1 VAIASNSLDLGGNV
15 EQTKAVQVVE
25 RGGYLPMQQATP
37 EQWAQRRQE
46 FNGWVNTQLRE
57 GVDFGNIPTV
67 DKPTLFKPGAEKIV
81 QLFGCL
87 PDTVVTHRESDMV
100 TGYLYLEV
108 TVELISLQT
117 GLKVGAGIGSCSSY
131 ESKYRWR
138 WEWWNSKGAPV
149 GEGWETFRKRNGDT
163 SYRRRIANPDLADVW
178 NTVVKMAKKRA
189 LVDAALTI
197 SGASEKFTQ
206 DVEDMA
212 TDTEAAT
219 QPAPKAATQPTA
231 ATPAT
236 TEPPAQAT
244 EQSWTT
250 DANTLKGFW
259 ANWKA
264 KGLTEDEV
272 HLNLNVTHLKDYT
285 GTMSDAAKLLQ
296 AVADKKAAAKKA

>member
-1 VAIASNSLDLGGNV
+1 M
-15 EQTKAVQVVE
+15 EQKQVQVVE

-46 FNGWVNTQLRE
+46 FNSWVNTQLKE
-57 GVDFGNIPTV
+57 GVDYGKIPGI
-67 DKPTLFKPGAEKIV
+67 DKPTLYKPGAEKIT

-87 PDTVVTHRESDMV
+87 PDMVVTHRESDTT

-117 GLKVGAGIGSCSSY
+117 GLKVGAGIGSCSSF

-138 WEWWNSKGAPV
+138 TEKWYAKDAPP
-149 GEGWETFRKRNGDT
+149 ENQGWTYNTKWGKWT
-163 SYRRRIANPDLADVW
+163 RRVQNPDLADVW

-212 TDTEAAT
+212 DESEQVV
-219 QPAPKAATQPTA
+219 QPGQKAATQPQA
-231 ATPAT
+231 ATTAT
-236 TEPPAQAT
+236 TEPPAQT
-244 EQSWTT
+244 EPQAWVT
-250 DANTLKGFW
+250 DQVALKGFW
-259 ANWKA
+259 ANWKG
-264 KGLTEDEV
+264 KGLTEDDV
-272 HLNLNVTHLKDYT
+272 HLNLEVLHMADYKHSQ
-285 GTMSDAAKLLQ
+285 GDAAKILQ
-296 AVADKKAAAKKA
+296 PIADKKTAAKKA

>member
-1 VAIASNSLDLGGNV
+1 V

-25 RGGYLPMQQATP
+25 RGGYLPMQQASP

-87 PDTVVTHRESDMV
+87 PDTVVTHRESDVV

-206 DVEDMA
+206 DVEDMPQQE
-212 TDTEAAT
+212 TE
-219 QPAPKAATQPTA
+219 QPTAKVTTQPTTP
-231 ATPAT
+231 TPAT
-236 TEPPAQAT
+236 PEPPAQAET
-244 EQSWTT
+244 VKSG
-250 DANTLKGFW
+250 NTWGADQAVLKAFW
-259 ANWKA
+259 PWVKTQ
-264 KGLTEDEV
+264 GLTNVECHKALGVE
-272 HLNLNVTHLKDYT
+272 HLVDYN
-285 GTMSDAAKLLQ
+285 GSEADARKAITEYVAKNS
-296 AVADKKAAAKKA
+296 AA